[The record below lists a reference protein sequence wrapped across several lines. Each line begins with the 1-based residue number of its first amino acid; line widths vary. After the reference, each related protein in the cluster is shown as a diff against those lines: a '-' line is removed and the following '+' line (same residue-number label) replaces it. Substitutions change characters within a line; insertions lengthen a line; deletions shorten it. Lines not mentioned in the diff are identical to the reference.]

1 MQDWGLLTDAWWP
14 CEQAAVQQYLDFTLG
29 IYADSLFLGNFP
41 ASVQAANFPGLT
53 LSTDEQ
59 AMLAGLMDYFA
70 VNYCESLL
78 SIAAQF
84 LIIISHWSG
93 YTGKT

>member
-1 MQDWGLLTDAWWP
+1 MQGWGQLTDAWWP

-29 IYADSLFLGNFP
+29 IYADPLFFGNFP

-59 AMLAGLMDYFA
+59 AMLAGSVDYFA
-70 VNYCESLL
+70 LNHCESCIPMLL
-78 SIAAQF
+78 NV
-84 LIIISHWSG
+84 
-93 YTGKT
+93 T